1 MTIRVIRARSEGAV
15 DYIEHLLT
23 PDYDQEVEQVANQ
36 LRGELTNYP
45 RDTFLDL
52 LIDEDEDKCVG
63 FMYAIAP
70 GGRNHTLVV
79 QAFAEAG
86 LDSKFVSQ
94 VFVHLTWWTRAIGR
108 SVIQTEAA
116 RSIRTFIDKWDF
128 EPYAT
133 ILSYQ
138 IPDEL
143 ESDFIDNLMEQKNGR
158 IIRKRGDEKHTTR
171 DGQEAHNGG
180 DGPHSGGS
188 TSQNEVARQQ
198 DRDGNGSIRGSSSS
212 SSTARDAG
220 SEESVSSV
228 STGTV

>member
-1 MTIRVIRARSEGAV
+1 MAIRMIRARSEGAV

-143 ESDFIDNLMEQKNGR
+143 ESDFINNLMEQKNGTDVR
-158 IIRKRGDEKHTTR
+158 HRNKKSLGPADEEGRNGTR
-171 DGQEAHNGG
+171 DA
-180 DGPHSGGS
+180 PLRGS
-188 TSQNEVARQQ
+188 TSQREVAGQQ
-198 DRDGNGSIRGSSSS
+198 DRDGDDSLRRSSSS

>member
-23 PDYDQEVEQVANQ
+23 PDYDQEAEQVANQ

-143 ESDFIDNLMEQKNGR
+143 ESDFIDNLMEQKNGLSR
-158 IIRKRGDEKHTTR
+158 QRGDEKHRTR
-171 DGQEAHNGG
+171 HDQEAHKGG

-188 TSQNEVARQQ
+188 TSQRAVPAQQ
-198 DRDGNGSIRGSSSS
+198 DRVGDDSLRGSSSS